1 VKRKVFKFYVSRF
14 TFYITNNRKI
24 GGTSMALVKISAD
37 KRYLVNPKGQPFFAL
52 GVNYAGYFDRAW
64 KMWEPN
70 LFDPSLIARDFRKA
84 QNSGFN
90 TIRLFVHT
98 ALAEDIRKDNFAK
111 LDQTLSL
118 AQDHQLLVLLTLN
131 DAHWLD
137 LGRVGQL
144 DAKIVTRYRD
154 VPTIFAYDL
163 ENEPVF
169 YNLVGAIY
177 PAQYHPPIHTS
188 QLVDQYGV
196 RVSRA
201 EAADLQRRRQIPAH
215 LDADKAFYY
224 INALR
229 LFLEYDAAVN
239 AFVRRG
245 KGTIVDFMLSGEAAP
260 WHNFIE
266 VLDKTV
272 EIWLRARIDPI
283 RAAGSFHLLTVGW
296 NWLQFAALPANR
308 LLDFQEHHHY
318 EPITLSGFNTNVA
331 HLEGLRRA
339 FPQHPLIF
347 GEFGWSN
354 QSSADPSQSQQV
366 HPGLTALYEAATYA
380 YLRANGFAGGFK
392 WMLND
397 VQAPHNPYQ
406 ANFGV
411 FSAGDQP
418 KPIRDLVHRFS
429 QDWPPVEQP
438 AIFTTKRDL
447 ENSFSYR
454 FDVAQQ
460 TSVGGF
466 IYQDEALRW
475 QAEGGLGHC
484 FIKQD
489 AQGLLI
495 DAHGAGRLSIDPWD
509 LNPTWNRARET
520 DVFRL
525 YSDSQRTKQ
534 QTFTPGQSV
543 ELDVRPG
550 AQYLVA
556 MGKEIPAPPADGP
569 SPKPGEHVLLLADF
583 EGYVP
588 AALKYIRRFA
598 PDLTF
603 TDEEVGQRWAYIT
616 VIAPPDQIPDARLD
630 DMRGAGALLVERVI
644 GANQE
649 ATQAILDGLA
659 QRSQR
664 FLTTLPLT
672 PQEEPPSDSGQH
684 LPPTNGAN
692 DTYTVQPGDTLGK
705 IAQQLYGDARLW
717 PLIFEAN
724 RDKLSSPSLIRVGM
738 ELRIPERG

>member
-1 VKRKVFKFYVSRF
+1 
-14 TFYITNNRKI
+14 
-24 GGTSMALVKISAD
+24 MALVKISAD

-64 KMWEPN
+64 KMWESA
-70 LFDPSLIARDFRKA
+70 LFDPALIARDFRKA
-84 QNSGFN
+84 QDSGFN
-90 TIRLFVHT
+90 TVRLFVHA

-111 LDQTLSL
+111 LDQVLSL

-144 DAKIVTRYRD
+144 DAKISARYKD
-154 VPTIFAYDL
+154 VPTVMAYDL

-177 PAQYHPPIHTS
+177 PKNLRPPIHTS

-201 EAADLQRRRQIPAH
+201 EATDLQRRRQIPAH
-215 LDADKAFYY
+215 LDADTAFYY

-229 LFLEYDAAVN
+229 IFLEYDSAAN

-245 KGTIVDFMLSGEAAP
+245 KGTIVDFMLSGEATP

-272 EIWLRARIDPI
+272 EAWLRARIDPI
-283 RAAGSFHLLTVGW
+283 RAAGSAHLLTVGW
-296 NWLQFAALPANR
+296 NWLQFASLPANR
-308 LLDFQEHHHY
+308 LLDFQEYHHY
-318 EPITLSGFNTNVA
+318 DAITLSGFNTNVA
-331 HLEGLRRA
+331 NLNGLRRA
-339 FPQHPLIF
+339 FPKHPLIF

-354 QSSADPSQSQQV
+354 QSSADPRQSQPV
-366 HPGLTALYEAATYA
+366 HPNLTALYEAATYA
-380 YLRANGFAGGFK
+380 YLRANAFAGGYK
-392 WMLND
+392 WMLNN
-397 VQAPHNPYQ
+397 VQAPENPYQ

-418 KPIRDLVHRFS
+418 KPIRDLVLRFS

-438 AIFTTKRDL
+438 ATLTVKRDL
-447 ENSFSYR
+447 ESSFSYR
-454 FDVAQQ
+454 FDVPQQ
-460 TSVGGF
+460 TTIGGY
-466 IYQDEALRW
+466 IYQDEAVRW
-475 QAEGGLGHC
+475 QADGGLAHC

-489 AQGLLI
+489 PQGLLI
-495 DAHGAGRLSIDPWD
+495 DAQGAGRLSVDPWD
-509 LNPTWNRARET
+509 LILTWNRARET
-520 DVFRL
+520 DVYRL
-525 YSDSQRTKQ
+525 YTDRQRTKQ
-534 QTFTPGQSV
+534 QTFAPGQSV
-543 ELDVRPG
+543 ELDVRAG

-556 MGKEIPAPPADGP
+556 MGQEIPVPPPADGP
-569 SPKPGEHVLLLADF
+569 APKPGEHVLLLADF
-583 EGYVP
+583 ETYGP

-603 TDEEVGQRWAYIT
+603 AAEEAGERWAYIT
-616 VIAPPDQIPDARLD
+616 VIAPPERIPDARLE

-644 GANQE
+644 GSTPQ
-649 ATQAILDGLA
+649 ATQAILDGMA

-664 FLTTLPLT
+664 FLTTLPST
-672 PQEEPPSDSGQH
+672 PPQEEPPTDSPE
-684 LPPTNGAN
+684 PPPDDGIQ
-692 DTYTVQPGDTLGK
+692 DSYVVQSGDTLSK
-705 IAQQLYGDARLW
+705 IALKLYGQAALW
-717 PLIFEAN
+717 TLIFEAN
-724 RDKLSSPSLIRVGM
+724 RDKLANPSLIRVGM
-738 ELRIPERG
+738 ELRIPERA

>member
-1 VKRKVFKFYVSRF
+1 M
-14 TFYITNNRKI
+14 T
-24 GGTSMALVKISAD
+24 LVKISAD

-52 GVNYAGYFDRAW
+52 GINYAGYFDRAW
-64 KMWEPN
+64 KMWEPA
-70 LFDPSLIARDFRKA
+70 LFDPALIARDFRKA

-90 TIRLFVHT
+90 TIRLFVHA

-111 LDQTLSL
+111 LDQVLSL

-144 DAKIVTRYRD
+144 DAKIAARYKD
-154 VPTIFAYDL
+154 VPTVMAYDL

-177 PAQYHPPIHTS
+177 PKNLRPPIQTS

-201 EAADLQRRRQIPAH
+201 EAADLQNRRQIPAH
-215 LDADKAFYY
+215 LDADTAFYY

-229 LFLEYDAAVN
+229 IFLEYDAAAN

-245 KGTIVDFMLSGEAAP
+245 KGTIVEFMLSGEATP

-266 VLDKTV
+266 ILDKTV
-272 EIWLRARIDPI
+272 EAWLRARIDPI
-283 RAAGSFHLLTVGW
+283 RAAGSVHLLTVGW
-296 NWLQFAALPANR
+296 NWLQFASLPANR
-308 LLDFQEHHHY
+308 LLDFQEYHNY
-318 EPITLSGFNTNVA
+318 DAITLSGFNTNVA

-339 FPQHPLIF
+339 FPRHPLIF

-354 QSSADPSQSQQV
+354 QSSADPRQSQPV

-380 YLRANGFAGGFK
+380 YLRANAFAGGFK
-392 WMLND
+392 WMLNN
-397 VQAPHNPYQ
+397 VQAPENPYQ

-418 KPIRDLVHRFS
+418 KPIRDLVLRFS

-438 AIFTTKRDL
+438 AAFTVKRDL

-454 FDVAQQ
+454 FDVSSQ
-460 TSVGGF
+460 TTVGGY

-475 QAEGGLGHC
+475 QAEGGLAHC

-489 AQGLLI
+489 PQGLLI
-495 DAHGAGRLSIDPWD
+495 DAQGAGRLSIDPWD
-509 LNPTWNRARET
+509 LVPTWNRAREV
-520 DVFRL
+520 DVYRL
-525 YSDSQRTKQ
+525 YTDSQRTKQ
-534 QTFTPGQSV
+534 QTFAPGQSV

-556 MGKEIPAPPADGP
+556 MGKEIPVPPPADGP

-583 EGYVP
+583 ETYGP

-603 TDEEVGQRWAYIT
+603 AAEAAGERWAYIT
-616 VIAPPDQIPDARLD
+616 VIAPPERIPDARLEA
-630 DMRGAGALLVERVI
+630 MRGAGALLVERII
-644 GANQE
+644 GPNPQ
-649 ATQAILDGLA
+649 ATQTILDGMA

-664 FLTTLPLT
+664 FLTTLPPAP
-672 PQEEPPSDSGQH
+672 PQEEPPSDSPEPAPRDGIQ
-684 LPPTNGAN
+684 
-692 DTYTVQPGDTLGK
+692 DTYVVQPGDTLSK
-705 IAQQLYGDARLW
+705 IALKLYGSAALW

-724 RDKLSSPSLIRVGM
+724 RDKLANPSLLRVGM
-738 ELRIPERG
+738 ELRIPERA